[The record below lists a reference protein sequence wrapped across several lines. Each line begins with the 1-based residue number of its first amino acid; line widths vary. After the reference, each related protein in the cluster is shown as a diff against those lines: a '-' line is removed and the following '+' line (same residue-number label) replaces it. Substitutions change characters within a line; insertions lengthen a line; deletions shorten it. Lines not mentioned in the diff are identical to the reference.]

1 MIGIFLWL
9 TIEKV
14 IMLSAYK
21 ARSTDISICGPQRNY
36 KHIRLEDMEKSLLAH
51 ACTIKAVIPL
61 RVSRVRKNPMRSVG
75 RTHIEYHLDL
85 DMMVRERQRGR
96 GAGTHDEA
104 PVVPTAG

>member
-21 ARSTDISICGPQRNY
+21 ARSTDISICGSQRNY
-36 KHIRLEDMEKSLLAH
+36 KHIRSEDMEKGLLTY

-61 RVSRVRKNPMRSVG
+61 RISRVKKDWMRGTG

-85 DMMVRERQRGR
+85 DMDGEGKATM
-96 GAGTHDEA
+96 
-104 PVVPTAG
+104 